1 VISAHLVSLL
11 VAGVAIVSVFVYI
24 PVVSDYAFW
33 VMVAAYVLIAAK

>member
-1 VISAHLVSLL
+1 LSLL

-33 VMVAAYVLIAAK
+33 VMAAAYILIAAK